1 MEENKIKIE
10 IWSDIACPFCYI
22 GKKHLE
28 EAIKQ
33 FDNQQNV
40 EIVWKSFQLNP
51 NIPQNTNNESL
62 VEFFVREK
70 GVTVEQAHAMF
81 ANVIKM
87 AKESDLELNMNNVV
101 VANTTKAHR
110 LSHLAKTKGSLVQ
123 NNIEESLFKAYFTE
137 GKNINDDETLLEIGL
152 KNKITQEELLK
163 MLKSDEYLDKVH
175 SDIQEAS
182 DLGVTSVPFFVFNRK
197 YAVSG
202 AQPSKTFLDVLNK
215 CKL

>member
-1 MEENKIKIE
+1 
-10 IWSDIACPFCYI
+10 
-22 GKKHLE
+22 
-28 EAIKQ
+28 
-33 FDNQQNV
+33 
-40 EIVWKSFQLNP
+40 
-51 NIPQNTNNESL
+51 
-62 VEFFVREK
+62 
-70 GVTVEQAHAMF
+70 MF
-81 ANVIKM
+81 ANAIKM

-123 NNIEESLFKAYFTE
+123 NNIEESLFKVYFTE